1 MFLRKYHVLA
11 TALLAI
17 SGCTQSPEPPAAKPR
32 PALAERGVPAPP
44 PTALPAPPRGGRQ
57 SSDLAPC
64 PGINPDIRRPAG
76 SNCLGIVPQACAADK
91 VSDILKKTDSAA
103 LRADVTRRTGNT
115 NVRWIGDGEAVI
127 ENLDPTRLNIQLDAQ
142 RRVHNVDCY

>member
-1 MFLRKYHVLA
+1 
-11 TALLAI
+11 
-17 SGCTQSPEPPAAKPR
+17 
-32 PALAERGVPAPP
+32 
-44 PTALPAPPRGGRQ
+44 
-57 SSDLAPC
+57 
-64 PGINPDIRRPAG
+64 
-76 SNCLGIVPQACAADK
+76 LGIVPQACAADK
-91 VSDILKKTDSAA
+91 VSDILKKTDSPA